1 MKKTLAAAIT
11 SALVI
16 GVASTTFAAA
26 NPFSDVPSNHWAFDA
41 VAKLAQSGVIEGYGD
56 GTFQGNKAI
65 TRYEMA
71 QMVAKAM
78 AKGDKLSPSDRDT
91 VRKLEIEYADE
102 LNSLGVRVANLEE
115 RSDNVKFD
123 GMARFRYTDHQV
135 DFKGGGE
142 EESSRNLALLR
153 LNLDA
158 KVNDDW
164 HVKARIEGAHNL
176 STNDGGAD
184 DSGFTTNRVYVE
196 GPLFGATFRGG
207 KLPVFSQQGFIV
219 DDVVSGGQFEW
230 SNDRWTT
237 TLTGGRY
244 EGDHW
249 GEGVYTYIDSNGN
262 RRFDRGSEGVDYYS
276 AEFNYK
282 ATENLNL
289 NAGYYYLSDS
299 YMASYGPRYIH
310 SYRTNNDDSVGIWA
324 IGGDWKFANDW
335 KLEGMYADSNV
346 DNGQKAGSVQ
356 VSYKG
361 AQADVVGSYGI
372 FAAYRHL
379 GQDATI
385 APTYDGVGYGER
397 GYEIGVDYTFDKN
410 IVGSLKY
417 FDGEEIGTD
426 NDASKFFG
434 QVEFY
439 F

>member
-123 GMARFRYTDHQV
+123 GMMRYRYTDHQV
-135 DFKGGGE
+135 DLKGGGNAD
-142 EESSRNLALLR
+142 SSKNAALLR

-164 HVKARIEGAHNL
+164 HVKARIEGGHDL
-176 STNDGGAD
+176 RTNDNGND
-184 DSGFTTNRVYVE
+184 NDENGFTSDRVYVE

-237 TLTGGRY
+237 TVTGGRY
-244 EGDHW
+244 EGSHW
-249 GEGVYTYIDSNGN
+249 GEGVGVGN
-262 RRFDRGSEGVDYYS
+262 ILYKTGNGVDYYS
-276 AEFNYK
+276 VEFNYE
-282 ATENLNL
+282 ATPTLGL
-289 NAGYYYLSDS
+289 NAGYYYLSDRNI
-299 YMASYGPRYIH
+299 ASFGPRNKGYT
-310 SYRTNNDDSVGIWA
+310 YRSDNEDTVGIWA

-379 GQDATI
+379 GREATI